1 MTINEATGVSEKIR
15 TCVQCGTEFKVEKG
29 HNYGRYCSGRCS
41 QAAYYAKNKDKKV
54 ASVKA
59 WKERNPDKR
68 TKYRKA
74 WKARNPEKV
83 AAIKR
88 RWKNKQSP
96 AWHMWAKAQ
105 NRARSKGLPFT
116 ITPEDIVVPTHCP
129 YLGIPL
135 ERAVGNGVATPNSP
149 SLDRII
155 GERGYV
161 PHNIQ
166 VISTLA
172 NVMKNSAT
180 KDQLITFAHAVLRLH
195 S

>member
-1 MTINEATGVSEKIR
+1 MTINEATGVSGKIR

-29 HNYGRYCSGRCS
+29 HKFGRCCS
-41 QAAYYAKNKDKKV
+41 RKCRSALWCSKNRDKNAEYMKKWY
-54 ASVKA
+54 SKN
-59 WKERNPDKR
+59 RDKHAEC
-68 TKYRKA
+68 RK
-74 WKARNPEKV
+74 
-83 AAIKR
+83 KR
-88 RWKNKQSP
+88 RAAQP
-96 AWHMWAKAQ
+96 AAWHMWEQAR

-116 ITPEDIVVPTHCP
+116 ITTEDIVVPTHCP

-135 ERAVGNGVATPNSP
+135 ERAVGKGGAMPNSP

-155 GERGYV
+155 GALGYV

-166 VISTLA
+166 VISNLA

-180 KDQLITFAHAVLRLH
+180 QDQLITFAHAVLRLH

>member
-29 HNYGRYCSGRCS
+29 HKFGRCCS
-41 QAAYYAKNKDKKV
+41 HKCRNALWYSKNRDKCVERVKKWRSENKDKHAEDSK
-54 ASVKA
+54 K
-59 WKERNPDKR
+59 
-68 TKYRKA
+68 
-74 WKARNPEKV
+74 WKAAQP
-83 AAIKR
+83 A
-88 RWKNKQSP
+88 
-96 AWHMWAKAQ
+96 AWHMWAKAR
-105 NRARSKGLPFT
+105 NRARSKGLPCT

-155 GERGYV
+155 GELGYV

-166 VISTLA
+166 VISNLA

>member
-29 HNYGRYCSGRCS
+29 HKFGRCCS
-41 QAAYYAKNKDKKV
+41 RKCCNALWYSKNRDKCVERVKKWRSENKDKCVECAK
-54 ASVKA
+54 K
-59 WKERNPDKR
+59 WRLENKEKHAERMKKWR
-68 TKYRKA
+68 
-74 WKARNPEKV
+74 
-83 AAIKR
+83 AA
-88 RWKNKQSP
+88 QP
-96 AWHMWAKAQ
+96 AAWHMWAKAR

-135 ERAVGNGVATPNSP
+135 ERAVGKGGAMPNSP

-155 GERGYV
+155 GALGYV

-166 VISTLA
+166 VISNLA

-180 KDQLITFAHAVLRLH
+180 QDQLITFAHAVLRLH